1 MWQVAGPLTGKA
13 FWIVW
18 TSSDWQSSPSE
29 RRIPRTKMR
38 YSESAI
44 SCVRNTC
51 QEKPMLRILSS
62 ILLVAAGT
70 SLWAEEL
77 PPDADTPQ
85 ISLEVR
91 FASVPTSTWQRVGL
105 KTNTLVPP
113 QASESSVKLDR
124 AEIEPGKQAIQL
136 VSAVAVT
143 ESRPP
148 VSYQIMGPE
157 MTYRL
162 IEAAQGDRR
171 TNISFAPKVTVFS
184 ARPHRFFPRPSDRSS
199 WNRRKNQK
207 MASSGST

>member
-1 MWQVAGPLTGKA
+1 
-13 FWIVW
+13 
-18 TSSDWQSSPSE
+18 
-29 RRIPRTKMR
+29 
-38 YSESAI
+38 
-44 SCVRNTC
+44 
-51 QEKPMLRILSS
+51 MLRILSS
-62 ILLVAAGT
+62 ILPVAAGT
-70 SLWAEEL
+70 SLWAEDFL
-77 PPDADTPQ
+77 PDADTPQ

-124 AEIEPGKQAIQL
+124 AEIESGKQAIQL
-136 VSAVAVT
+136 VSAIAVT

-171 TNISFAPKVTVFS
+171 SNISFAPKVTVFS
-184 ARPHRFFPRPSDRSS
+184 GQTAQVLSTTKRPFVVESTERSKDGVVGTAVSVKEFDEGTILVARADVCDDGAIDLALMFDAVRISEVHTSRI
-199 WNRRKNQK
+199 
-207 MASSGST
+207 GESTVQVP